1 VAESVEVAVATEPTP
16 EEAPARAPIG
26 AAAPSGG
33 TGIPFTGDNI
43 LGGVPANTAMTED
56 KVERLKS
63 IRSGNL
69 AKRG

>member
-1 VAESVEVAVATEPTP
+1 VADDEIA
-16 EEAPARAPIG
+16 EAPA
-26 AAAPSGG
+26 AAPARPVSAG
-33 TGIPFTGDNI
+33 GIPFGADNI
-43 LGGVPANTAMTED
+43 LGGVPQNTAMAED